1 LEKITGFETYLSLFA
16 SKKIA
21 KSNIENKLF
30 EVRSGDSQI
39 YLILK
44 EKFEGVFAM
53 QLKRLSIALFVLVSF
68 MTTIISAQSG
78 DKLPPI
84 KYKEFTLKNGLR
96 VILHEDKST
105 PVVAVNLWYH
115 VGSKNEAV
123 GRTGFAHLF
132 EHMMFQG
139 SKNYVDGYRGVDE
152 LGGNVN
158 GTTDQDRTY
167 YYEVV
172 PSNFLER
179 VLYLEADRMGNLLDA
194 MSQEK
199 LDNQRDVV
207 KNERR
212 QRVDNVPYG
221 TMNERIGDIMYPAGH
236 PYHWSV
242 IGSMEDLS
250 AASLDD
256 VKGFFR
262 QYYAP
267 NNAVLVLAGDYDEK
281 QAKEWIEKYFGP
293 IVKGADITRPTP
305 AQPKLDAEIRKTYE
319 ENVPLPRIAM
329 VWPSTPQ
336 YAPDEAALDILS
348 SILSTGRGSRLQSA
362 LVYGK
367 ETAQQVG
374 AFNSTSEIAGLF
386 QITAFAKPGKSLDEI
401 EKDINAEIER
411 LKKEPPTAEEMARAL
426 NIRESSA
433 IFGLQ
438 TVLGKGSQLGSY
450 AGYLNK
456 TDYFQTDLDRYRKVT
471 PADVVRVANQYLTAN
486 RLVMSYIPGKG
497 TMAKTNPDANKP
509 TSTATKKKDDA
520 LIAKQ
525 DASLPKGGPDPKFTL
540 PAIEK
545 TKLSNGMNVWIVKQ
559 NELPIVSMNLVLN
572 AGGTFDAADKSGAAS
587 FTATMLNQGT
597 KTRSAIDIANQLQ
610 AIGASVNAGAGWDSS
625 NVSMQTLTKNLDQ
638 ALDIFADVTVN
649 PSFPASELETLRR
662 RAIVGFLQRK
672 SNPTAVADVVYNR
685 VLYGEQ
691 PYGRQLSGDE
701 KSVKALTRDDLA
713 NFYNANYRPN
723 GSTLIVVGDVDKKTL
738 IPKLEKAFAGWKS
751 GDAST
756 MTAAKVGGETMM
768 AKPGIYLVD
777 KPGAAQSSVSIGQVG
792 VDRSNP
798 DYYAL
803 QVMNSILGGGGTA
816 RLFMNLR
823 EDKGYTYGA
832 YSRFVFRRGAGPFS
846 ASGEI
851 QTVSTKEGVVEFMK
865 ELNGIRGARPVTPTE
880 LDVNKQS
887 IIRRFPSGF
896 ETVGQISAQL
906 SNLLVYGL
914 PDTYFNDF
922 IGKVNAVTIDDVNRV
937 ANKYL
942 DPSKMAI
949 VIVGD
954 RKVVEPGLKELGYPI
969 TILDTEGNPI
979 AE

>member
-1 LEKITGFETYLSLFA
+1 M
-16 SKKIA
+16 
-21 KSNIENKLF
+21 
-30 EVRSGDSQI
+30 
-39 YLILK
+39 
-44 EKFEGVFAM
+44 KFSRFFV
-53 QLKRLSIALFVLVSF
+53 ALFVLISF
-68 MTTIISAQSG
+68 MTTIISAQKG
-78 DKLPPI
+78 EKLPPI
-84 KYKEFTLKNGLR
+84 KYKEYTLKNGLR
-96 VILHEDKST
+96 VILHQDTST

-115 VGSKNEAV
+115 VGSKNEAP

-167 YYEVV
+167 YFEVV
-172 PSNFLER
+172 PSNTLER

-221 TMNERIGDIMYPAGH
+221 TMSERIGDIMYPVGH

-256 VKGFFR
+256 VKSFFR

-281 QAKEWIEKYFGP
+281 QAKAWIEKYFGP
-293 IVKGADITRPTP
+293 IAKGAEITRPNP
-305 AQPKLDAEIRKTYE
+305 AMPKLSGEVRKTYE
-319 ENVPLPRIAM
+319 ENVPLPRLSM
-329 VWPSTPQ
+329 VWHSTPA
-336 YAPDEAALDILS
+336 YAPDEAALDMLS
-348 SILSTGRGSRLQSA
+348 SILSTGRGSRLQTN
-362 LVYGK
+362 LIYGK
-367 ETAQQVG
+367 ELAQQVG

-386 QITAFAKPGKSLDEI
+386 QVTAFAKPGKTLDEI
-401 EKDINAEIER
+401 EKEINAEIER

-426 NIRESSA
+426 NIRESGA
-433 IFGLQ
+433 IYGLQ
-438 TVLGKGSQLGSY
+438 TVFGKGSQLSSY

-456 TDYFQTDLDRYRKVT
+456 ADYFQNDIDRYRKVT
-471 PADVVRVANQYLTAN
+471 AADVQRVANQYLTAN
-486 RLVMSYIPGKG
+486 RLVMNYVQGKG
-497 TMAKTNPDANKP
+497 TMMPPKPDANKP
-509 TSTATKKKDDA
+509 TSNVAKKKDDA

-525 DASLPKGGPDPKFTL
+525 EAMLPPIGANPKFTL

-545 TKLSNGMNVWIVKQ
+545 TKLSSGMNVWIVKQ
-559 NELPIVSMNLVLN
+559 SELPIVSMNLVLN
-572 AGGTFDAADKSGAAS
+572 AGGTLDTAEKSGAAS
-587 FTATMLNQGT
+587 FTASMLTQGT
-597 KTRSAIDIANQLQ
+597 KTRSAIEIANQLQ
-610 AIGASVNAGAGWDSS
+610 SIGASVNAGAGWDSS
-625 NVSMQTLTKNLDQ
+625 NISMQTLTKNLDP
-638 ALDIFADVTVN
+638 ALDIFADVAVN
-649 PSFPASELETLRR
+649 PSFPASEFEIIRR
-662 RAIVGFLQRK
+662 RAIVGFAQRK
-672 SNPTAVADVVYNR
+672 ASATAVADVVYNR

-701 KSVKALTRDDLA
+701 KSVKALTRDDLV
-713 NFYNANYRPN
+713 NFYSTKYRPN
-723 GSTLIVVGDVDKKTL
+723 DATLIVVGDVETKML
-738 IPKLEKAFAGWKS
+738 MPKLEKAFANWKS
-751 GDAST
+751 GSNSDA
-756 MTAAKVGGETMM
+756 MMAKVGSETMM
-768 AKPGIYLVD
+768 AKPGVYLVD

-792 VDRSNP
+792 VQRATP
-798 DYYAL
+798 DFYAI

-851 QTVSTKEGVVEFMK
+851 QTVSTKEAVMEFMK
-865 ELNGIRGARPVTPTE
+865 ELNGIRGARPVTPSE
-880 LDVNKQS
+880 LEINKQS
-887 IIRRFPSGF
+887 IIRRFPSAF
-896 ETVGQISAQL
+896 EAVGQISGQL
-906 SNLLVYGL
+906 SNLVVYNL
-914 PDTYFNDF
+914 PDNYFNDF
-922 IGKVNAVTIDDVNRV
+922 IGNINAVTAEDVNRV

-954 RKVVEPGLKELGYPI
+954 RKTIEPGLKELGMPL
-969 TILDTEGNPI
+969 TILDTEGNPVT
-979 AE
+979 E